1 MCNRFVCL
9 LVAGEEFKMG
19 LGEGGGELKTELGI
33 KMSKVEFDEVSKNGR
48 ASLRQVLQHQG
59 SSET

>member
-1 MCNRFVCL
+1 
-9 LVAGEEFKMG
+9 MG
-19 LGEGGGELKTELGI
+19 LGEGGGGLKTELGV

-48 ASLRQVLQHQG
+48 ASLRQLQHQG